1 LRRFARITGTLLAIA
16 GVALLVWVVVVWR
29 WQDPFTALYTSWK
42 QHQLSDSYER
52 KAEAYQTTP
61 PKPGASLAATTAQ
74 IRAQARRYR
83 LEAKRGQGIG
93 RIRVPRLGLNMV
105 LVEGTDDATL
115 KKGPGRDRRTYMPGE
130 GQLVYIAGHRTT
142 YLAPFAHIE
151 RLEPGDP
158 VTLEVPYGTFIYR
171 VFKHRIV
178 TADNLSVLRS
188 HGHEIVELQAC
199 HPRFFASHRYIAY
212 ARLVR
217 VDPRGA
223 PAFRPPTAVVAAAP
237 LASAR
242 G

>member
-16 GVALLVWVVVVWR
+16 GVAVLVWVVVVWR
-29 WQDPFTALYTSWK
+29 WQDPFTALYTTWR
-42 QHQLSDSYER
+42 QHQLSDSYKR
-52 KAEAYQTTP
+52 KAEAYQAP
-61 PKPGASLAATTAQ
+61 PVKPGTSLAATTAQ

-83 LEAKRGQGIG
+83 LNAKRGEGIG
-93 RIRVPRLGLNMV
+93 RIRAPRLGLNMV
-105 LVEGTDDATL
+105 FVEGTDDASL
-115 KKGPGRDRRTYMPGE
+115 RKGPGRDRRTYMPGE

-151 RLEPGDP
+151 RLKPGDP
-158 VTLEVPYGTFIYR
+158 VTLDVPYGTFTYR

-178 TADNLSVLRS
+178 LANDLSVLRS
-188 HGHEIVELQAC
+188 HGHEVVELQAC

-217 VDPRGA
+217 VSPRGA
-223 PAFRPPTAVVAAAP
+223 PAFRPPTATLAAAP
-237 LASAR
+237 LASAQ

>member
-1 LRRFARITGTLLAIA
+1 MRRFARITGTLLAIA
-16 GVALLVWVVVVWR
+16 GVAVLVWVVVVWR
-29 WQDPFTALYTSWK
+29 WQDPFTALYTTWR
-42 QHQLSDSYER
+42 QHQLSDSYRR
-52 KAEAYQTTP
+52 KAEAYQAAP
-61 PKPGASLAATTAQ
+61 VKPATSLAATTAQ

-83 LEAKRGQGIG
+83 LNAQRGEGIG

-105 LVEGTDDATL
+105 FVEGTDDASL
-115 KKGPGRDRRTYMPGE
+115 RKGPGRDRRTYMPGE

-158 VTLEVPYGTFIYR
+158 VTLEVPYGTFTYR

-178 TADNLSVLRS
+178 LANDLSVLRS
-188 HGHEIVELQAC
+188 HGHEVVELQAC

-217 VDPRGA
+217 VSPRGA
-223 PAFRPPTAVVAAAP
+223 PAFRPPTATLAAAP
-237 LASAR
+237 LASAQ

>member
-16 GVALLVWVVVVWR
+16 GVAVLVWVVVVWR
-29 WQDPFTALYTSWK
+29 WQDPFTALYTTWR
-42 QHQLSDSYER
+42 QHQLSDSYKR
-52 KAEAYQTTP
+52 KAEAYQAP
-61 PKPGASLAATTAQ
+61 PVKPGTSLAATTAQ

-83 LEAKRGQGIG
+83 LNAKRGEGIG

-105 LVEGTDDATL
+105 FVEGTDDASL
-115 KKGPGRDRRTYMPGE
+115 RKGPGRDRRTYMPGE

-151 RLEPGDP
+151 RLKPGDP
-158 VTLEVPYGTFIYR
+158 VTLDVPYGTFTYR

-178 TADNLSVLRS
+178 LANDLSVLRS
-188 HGHEIVELQAC
+188 HGHEVVELQAC

-217 VDPRGA
+217 VSPRGA
-223 PAFRPPTAVVAAAP
+223 PAFRPPTATLAAAP
-237 LASAR
+237 LASAQ

>member
-1 LRRFARITGTLLAIA
+1 MRRFARITGTLLAIA

-29 WQDPFTALYTSWK
+29 WQDPFTALYTTWR
-42 QHQLSDSYER
+42 QHQLSDSYNR
-52 KAEAYQTTP
+52 KAEAYQAP
-61 PKPGASLAATTAQ
+61 PVKPGTSLAATTAQ

-83 LEAKRGQGIG
+83 LNAKRGEGIG

-105 LVEGTDDATL
+105 FVEGTDDASL
-115 KKGPGRDRRTYMPGE
+115 RKGPGRDRRTYMPGE

-151 RLEPGDP
+151 RLKPGDP
-158 VTLEVPYGTFIYR
+158 VTLDVPYGTFTYR

-178 TADNLSVLRS
+178 LANDLSVLRS
-188 HGHEIVELQAC
+188 HGHEVVELQAC
-199 HPRFFASHRYIAY
+199 HPRFFASHRYITY

-217 VDPRGA
+217 VSPRGA
-223 PAFRPPTAVVAAAP
+223 PAFRPPTATLAAAP
-237 LASAR
+237 LASAQ